1 MNQLNQ
7 TILEGN
13 IVNDIDVDEQTAGL
27 KTGKF
32 TVAVNRN
39 FRNANGETG
48 IEVSYFDCETYG
60 EYAAKIQGKCVK
72 GAGVRIVGRLKQNR
86 WKDGGG
92 KICSKV
98 FVVVEHIDF
107 LKKSAGKEENL

>member
-13 IVNDIDVDEQTAGL
+13 IVNDIDVDEQKAGL

-48 IEVSYFDCETYG
+48 IEVSYFDCEVYG
-60 EYAAKIQGKCVK
+60 EYAAKIQEKCVK

-86 WKDGGG
+86 WTDGGG
-92 KICSKV
+92 KNCSKV

>member
-13 IVNDIDVDEQTAGL
+13 IVNDIDVDEQKAGL

-39 FRNANGETG
+39 SRNANGETG
-48 IEVSYFDCETYG
+48 IEVSYFDCEAYG

-72 GAGVRIVGRLKQNR
+72 GSGVRIVGASQTKSLERWRWQKNLKGVCCR
-86 WKDGGG
+86 RTHRFLE
-92 KICSKV
+92 KIS
-98 FVVVEHIDF
+98 
-107 LKKSAGKEENL
+107 